1 VTPDPPGSRT
11 PSAYRAVIFDLG
23 GVVMP
28 SPMESFRAY
37 ERRNG
42 LPHRFISEIVVNGGE
57 HGAWSRLERG
67 ELSLDEFADAF
78 DAEAEAA
85 GGRIVTRELLAELA
99 TGAGPHAPMV
109 TAIRAIRDRGLR
121 TAALT
126 NNWRAPD
133 DTGDPGALERR
144 GGLDGLFDVV
154 VESAIEGLRK
164 PDVRIYELTLAR
176 LEVGPHEAVFLD
188 DLGTNLK
195 PARAM
200 GMATIKVADVVAA
213 LDELEAVLGFE
224 LGHGGV
230 ASG

>member
-1 VTPDPPGSRT
+1 VSPDPPAPGSA
-11 PSAYRAVIFDLG
+11 PGSAVSYRAVIFDLG

-28 SPMESFRAY
+28 SPMAAFRAY

-42 LPHRFISEIVVNGGE
+42 LPHRFISEVVVNGGD

-67 ELSLDEFADAF
+67 ELSMDEFAEAF
-78 DAEAEAA
+78 DAECAAA

-99 TGAGPHAPMV
+99 TGAGPQAPMV
-109 TAIRAIRDRGLR
+109 TAIETIRKRGIR

-126 NNWRAPD
+126 NNFRSPGD
-133 DTGDPGALERR
+133 DGVERR

-154 VESAIEGLRK
+154 VESAVEGLRK

-176 LEVGPHEAVFLD
+176 LEVAAAEAVFLD

-195 PARAM
+195 PAREM
-200 GMATIKVADVVAA
+200 GMTTIKVDDAIAA
-213 LDELEAVLGFE
+213 LDELEHVLGFP
-224 LGHGGV
+224 LGHG
-230 ASG
+230 